1 MSDGGL
7 AFLSPTRATVPL
19 RTPMAGGHTAPL
31 HDQGGWLLPDY
42 PPPGDAPVW
51 ISDASHLGKIELR
64 GSEEQLDAS
73 TGLDRP
79 GTTRRDGEAWVC
91 RLTPT
96 RALLLCPCDEL
107 DVRLDALGQAAI
119 DLTCGYAAVRLGGP
133 RRVDLFA
140 RVSELDPR
148 PQSLPEAAVLSGA
161 VAECAG
167 IVLNEG
173 DSLLL
178 LVGWEYGAYLWETAL
193 DCGEPLGVVA
203 A

>member
-7 AFLSPTRATVPL
+7 EFLSPTRATVPL
-19 RTPMAGGHTAPL
+19 RTPMAGEHTAPL
-31 HDQGGWLLPDY
+31 RQQDGWLLPDY

-51 ISDASHLGKIELR
+51 ISDASHLGKVELR
-64 GSEEQLDAS
+64 GSAAELAAS

-79 GTTRRDGEAWVC
+79 GTTRRDGEAWIC

-96 RALLLCPCDEL
+96 RALILCPCDEL
-107 DVRLDALGQAAI
+107 DARLAALGQAAI

-133 RRVDLFA
+133 QRIDLFA
-140 RVSELDPR
+140 RLSELDPR
-148 PQSLPEAAVLSGA
+148 LQSLPEAAVLSGA

>member
-1 MSDGGL
+1 MSHGNL
-7 AFLSPTRATVPL
+7 AFLSPTLATVPL
-19 RTPMAGGHTAPL
+19 RTPMAAAHSAPL
-31 HDQGGWLLPDY
+31 REQNGWLLPDY
-42 PPPGDAPVW
+42 PAPGDAPVW
-51 ISDASHLGKIELR
+51 ISDASHLGKLELR
-64 GSEEQLDAS
+64 GTAAELDAS

-79 GTTRRDGEAWVC
+79 GVTRRDGEAWIC

-96 RALLLCPCDEL
+96 RALVLCPCDEI
-107 DVRLDALGQAAI
+107 DARLTALGPAAV
-119 DLTCGYAAVRLGGP
+119 DLTCGYAAVRVGGP
-133 RRVDLFA
+133 RRLDLFA
-140 RVSELDPR
+140 RASQLDPR

-178 LVGWEYGAYLWETAL
+178 LVNWEYGAYLWETAL